1 MSKSFILRA
10 LEKSY
15 RIGMYGVKDNPDMI
29 IDLYMFRGEQFRAV
43 WRSRNKAPKEYIS
56 FQNKKLIF
64 DSEEKALRI
73 FEAELIE
80 IRKEWSGL

>member
-1 MSKSFILRA
+1 
-10 LEKSY
+10 
-15 RIGMYGVKDNPDMI
+15 MYGVKDNPDMI

-43 WRSRNKAPKEYIS
+43 WRNRSKAPKEYIS

-64 DSEEKALRI
+64 DSEEKALRV

-80 IRKEWSGL
+80 IKKEWGGL

>member
-1 MSKSFILRA
+1 
-10 LEKSY
+10 
-15 RIGMYGVKDNPDMI
+15 MYGVKDNPDMI

-80 IRKEWSGL
+80 IKKEWSGL